1 MMNAPL
7 VSVFCLS
14 FLVLLQGSEASPYLP
29 ARGGAST
36 KKFSTNTY
44 YELALALEP
53 RLQGNVDVESV
64 EKALKSLS
72 SAQKALKAFDG
83 AAHEAY
89 QRTHSEGGSN
99 ELTSVSGR
107 ARRSAARIACTADA
121 FLAAELCELIES
133 DNSYETFQKENST
146 LEHRSILL
154 KNVNVKL
161 TKDTNITLL
170 VLWEPSY
177 EGGAGVDHGGIKDL
191 VRSSRKKRGRVL
203 VILKDPVNNDLN
215 GTFHVLDVDPIELDL
230 QSGLVT
236 NEVASVHPLLYRTA
250 GRVLRSLIPTLNGE
264 ELRNRT
270 DIAIHFVGRSLAG
283 GVAGLAAVILDGSL
297 PMPEEKR
304 RKIVEN
310 SANETKFELE
320 GFGRGRSSA
329 MVLGT
334 PPCLSANV
342 KATFVKSVIFGD
354 DVVCRASKE
363 SIERL
368 CHRTERALK
377 GGILGRRIGWM
388 SDVLSLTVTSMKSHA
403 RGSEGEEGRLVVP
416 GQAFLIRPRRL
427 GGVCSMHEVGG
438 LKGGREALRAAV
450 LWQLNDVLLSNSL
463 WKHHQLEDYIQGLD
477 KVHLRGVEHT
487 G

>member
-1 MMNAPL
+1 MMNKPFVTVFSLILLIL
-7 VSVFCLS
+7 V
-14 FLVLLQGSEASPYLP
+14 QGSEASPYG
-29 ARGGAST
+29 GGASA
-36 KKFSTNTY
+36 KKISTSTY
-44 YELALALEP
+44 FELALALEP
-53 RLQGNVDVESV
+53 RLQGTDDVASV
-64 EKALKSLS
+64 EKALKALS

-89 QRTHSEGGSN
+89 QRTHSEGGSK

-121 FLAAELCELIES
+121 FLAAELCELVES
-133 DNSYETFQKENST
+133 DNSYEDYQKENST
-146 LEHRSILL
+146 LEHRSVLL

-161 TKDTNITLL
+161 TKDTNLTLL
-170 VLWEPSY
+170 VLWEPAY

-191 VRSSRKKRGRVL
+191 LGSSRKKRGRVL
-203 VILKDPVNNDLN
+203 VILRDPFNNDLN
-215 GTFHVLDVDPIELDL
+215 GTFDVLDVEPLELEL

-236 NEVASVHPLLYRTA
+236 NEVASVHPYLYRTA
-250 GRVLRSLIPTLNGE
+250 GRVLRSLMPILKGN
-264 ELRNRT
+264 ELQNRT
-270 DIAIHFVGRSLAG
+270 DAAIHFVGRSLAG

-304 RKIVEN
+304 RKIVKN
-310 SANETKFELE
+310 SSNEMEFEME

-368 CHRTERALK
+368 CQRTERALK
-377 GGILGRRIGWM
+377 GGFLGRRIGWM
-388 SDVLSLTVTSMKSHA
+388 SDVLSLTVSPLITMQIVKS
-403 RGSEGEEGRLVVP
+403 
-416 GQAFLIRPRRL
+416 
-427 GGVCSMHEVGG
+427 
-438 LKGGREALRAAV
+438 
-450 LWQLNDVLLSNSL
+450 
-463 WKHHQLEDYIQGLD
+463 
-477 KVHLRGVEHT
+477 
-487 G
+487 